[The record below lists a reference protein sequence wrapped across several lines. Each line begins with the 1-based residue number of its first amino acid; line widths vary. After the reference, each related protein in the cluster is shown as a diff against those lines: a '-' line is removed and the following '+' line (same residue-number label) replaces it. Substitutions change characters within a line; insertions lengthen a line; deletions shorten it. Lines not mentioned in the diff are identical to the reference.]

1 MSLNNPFASSAQQH
15 SPTSPSTSSPS
26 ASSTSLTQS
35 SSSAPLFTA
44 GGSAQL
50 TQSPS
55 RRPPGAPV
63 QHVQRA
69 VKPVSDDKRKHDAA
83 LAEALRQ
90 RVKAAFDRW
99 DADRD
104 GAISVADMQAVLAEA
119 QSPVTAAELLE
130 QYVRPVDSNGN
141 GRIEW
146 SEFEAAYMHKLQRD
160 RLQPPDDML
169 TEMEQDLHR
178 KQHAAR
184 AGGGGGQDAWK
195 VGDGGGGAS
204 ADGGGSS
211 MQH

>member
-15 SPTSPSTSSPS
+15 SPTSPFTSSPS
-26 ASSTSLTQS
+26 ASSTSPTDS

-44 GGSAQL
+44 GGSSQL

-55 RRPPGAPV
+55 RRPPGTPV
-63 QHVQRA
+63 QYVHRD

-83 LAEALRQ
+83 QAEALRQ
-90 RVKAAFDRW
+90 RVKSAFDRW

-104 GAISVADMQAVLAEA
+104 GAISVADLQAVLTEA
-119 QSPVTAAELLE
+119 QSTVTAQELLE

-146 SEFEAAYMHKLQRD
+146 AEFEAAYTHKLQRD

-169 TEMEQDLHR
+169 LDMEQDLHR

-184 AGGGGGQDAWK
+184 TGGGGGQVAWK
-195 VGDGGGGAS
+195 VGDSGGGTN
-204 ADGGGSS
+204 ADSGGSS
-211 MQH
+211 MQQ